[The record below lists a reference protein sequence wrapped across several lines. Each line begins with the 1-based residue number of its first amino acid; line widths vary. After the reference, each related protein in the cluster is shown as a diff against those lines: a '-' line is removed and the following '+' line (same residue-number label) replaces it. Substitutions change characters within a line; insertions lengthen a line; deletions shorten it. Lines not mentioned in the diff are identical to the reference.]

1 MRPCGFNR
9 GFPNSLP
16 GIFPI
21 DDKLISWYRAKA
33 TVAAMMD
40 GPRPSTMFT
49 PTSDRINHARID
61 ELEQNKIEADPNAVY
76 AKKLYMNL

>member
-1 MRPCGFNR
+1 M
-9 GFPNSLP
+9 
-16 GIFPI
+16 

-33 TVAAMMD
+33 TVAAMSD
-40 GPRPSTMFT
+40 GPRPPLMYS

-61 ELEQNKIEADPNAVY
+61 ELEENRMVADPNAVY